1 MDIQRVSKASL
12 TKTGMKETVAKDS
25 ISFSEVVSQRRT
37 DVTFERLSK
46 KMQAIEDQGKKLV
59 DTRSVENL
67 KKYKKLVKDF
77 MEDAVQNGLELKEH
91 RGFNQRGSSKIYK
104 LVKEVDSKLIDLT
117 NSVLDKEKK
126 GIDLLGLVGEI
137 QGMLINIYT

>member
-1 MDIQRVSKASL
+1 MDIQRVTKASVN
-12 TKTGMKETVAKDS
+12 KTGMKEQVAKDS

-46 KMQAIEDQGKKLV
+46 KMKEIEDQGKKLV

-77 MEDAVQNGLELKEH
+77 MEDAVKNGLELKEH
-91 RGFNQRGSSKIYK
+91 RGFSQRGSSKVYK

-117 NSVLDKEKK
+117 NNILDKEKK

-137 QGMLINIYT
+137 EGMLINIYT

>member
-1 MDIQRVSKASL
+1 MDIQRVGKASIN
-12 TKTGMKETVAKDS
+12 KVGMKEQVAKDS

-46 KMQAIEDQGKKLV
+46 KMKEIEDQGKKLV

-77 MEDAVQNGLELKEH
+77 MEDAVKNGLELKEH
-91 RGFNQRGSSKIYK
+91 RGFSQRGSSKIYK
-104 LVKEVDSKLIDLT
+104 LVKEVDSKLIELT
-117 NSVLDKEKK
+117 NNTLDKEKT
-126 GIDLLGLVGEI
+126 GIELLGLVGEI

>member
-12 TKTGMKETVAKDS
+12 TKTGMKEAVAKDS

-37 DVTFERLSK
+37 DVTLERLSK
-46 KMQAIEDQGKKLV
+46 KMKEIEDQGKKLV

-77 MEDAVQNGLELKEH
+77 MEDAVKNGLELKEH
-91 RGFNQRGSSKIYK
+91 RGFSQRGSSKIYK

-117 NSVLDKEKK
+117 NSVLDKEKT

>member
-1 MDIQRVSKASL
+1 MDIQRVSRASVA
-12 TKTGMKETVAKDS
+12 KTGMKEAVAKDS

-46 KMQAIEDQGKKLV
+46 KMKEIEDQGKKLV

-77 MEDAVQNGLELKEH
+77 MEDAVKNGLELKEH
-91 RGFNQRGSSKIYK
+91 RGFSQRGSSKIYK

-117 NSVLDKEKK
+117 NTVLDKEKM

-137 QGMLINIYT
+137 EGMLINIYT

>member
-1 MDIQRVSKASL
+1 MDIQRVGKASVN
-12 TKTGMKETVAKDS
+12 KAGMKEQVAKDS

-46 KMQAIEDQGKKLV
+46 KMKEIEDQGKKLV

-77 MEDAVQNGLELKEH
+77 MEDAVKNGLELKEH
-91 RGFNQRGSSKIYK
+91 RGFSQRGSSKIYK
-104 LVKEVDSKLIDLT
+104 LVKEVDSKLIELT
-117 NSVLDKEKK
+117 NNTLDKEKS
-126 GIDLLGLVGEI
+126 GIELLGLVGEI

>member
-1 MDIQRVSKASL
+1 MDIQRVTKASVS
-12 TKTGMKETVAKDS
+12 KTGMKEQVAKDS
-25 ISFSEVVSQRRT
+25 ISFSEVVSQRRN

-46 KMQAIEDQGKKLV
+46 KMKEIEDQGKKLV

-77 MEDAVQNGLELKEH
+77 MEDAVKNGLELKEH
-91 RGFNQRGSSKIYK
+91 RGFSQRGSSKIYK

-117 NSVLDKEKK
+117 NNILDKEKN
-126 GIDLLGLVGEI
+126 GLELLGLVGEI

>member
-1 MDIQRVSKASL
+1 MDIQRVTKASVN
-12 TKTGMKETVAKDS
+12 KTGMKEQVAKDS

-46 KMQAIEDQGKKLV
+46 KMKEIEDQGKKLV

-77 MEDAVQNGLELKEH
+77 MEDAVKNGLELKEH
-91 RGFNQRGSSKIYK
+91 RGFSQRGSSKIYK

-117 NSVLDKEKK
+117 NNILDKEKN
-126 GIDLLGLVGEI
+126 GIELLGLVGEI

>member
-1 MDIQRVSKASL
+1 MDIQRVSRASVA
-12 TKTGMKETVAKDS
+12 KTGMKEAVAKDS

-46 KMQAIEDQGKKLV
+46 KMKEIEDQGTKLV

-77 MEDAVQNGLELKEH
+77 MEDAVKNGLELKEH
-91 RGFNQRGSSKIYK
+91 RGFSQRGSSKIYK

-117 NSVLDKEKK
+117 NTVLDKEKK

>member
-1 MDIQRVSKASL
+1 MDIQRVTKASVN
-12 TKTGMKETVAKDS
+12 KTGMKEQVAKDS
-25 ISFSEVVSQRRT
+25 ISFSEVVSQRRN
-37 DVTFERLSK
+37 DVTLERLSK
-46 KMQAIEDQGKKLV
+46 KMKEIEDQGKKLV

-77 MEDAVQNGLELKEH
+77 MEDAVKNGLELKEH
-91 RGFNQRGSSKIYK
+91 RGFSQRGSSKIYK

-117 NSVLDKEKK
+117 NNILDKEKN
-126 GIDLLGLVGEI
+126 GLELLGLVGEI

>member
-12 TKTGMKETVAKDS
+12 TKTGMKEAVAKDS

-46 KMQAIEDQGKKLV
+46 KMKEIEDQGKKLV

-77 MEDAVQNGLELKEH
+77 MEDAVKNGLELKEH
-91 RGFNQRGSSKIYK
+91 RGFSQRGSSKIYK

-117 NSVLDKEKK
+117 NNVLDKQKT

>member
-1 MDIQRVSKASL
+1 MDIQRVTRASVN
-12 TKTGMKETVAKDS
+12 KTGSKEQVAKDS
-25 ISFSEVVSQRRT
+25 ISFSEVVSQRRN

-46 KMQAIEDQGKKLV
+46 KMKEIEDQGKKLV

-77 MEDAVQNGLELKEH
+77 MEDAVKNGLELKEH
-91 RGFNQRGSSKIYK
+91 RGFSQRGSSKIYK

-117 NSVLDKEKK
+117 NNILDKEKN
-126 GIDLLGLVGEI
+126 GLELLGLVGEI

>member
-1 MDIQRVSKASL
+1 MDIQRVTKASVN
-12 TKTGMKETVAKDS
+12 KTGMKEQVAKDS
-25 ISFSEVVSQRRT
+25 ISFSEVVSQRRN
-37 DVTFERLSK
+37 DVTFGRLSK
-46 KMQAIEDQGKKLV
+46 KMKEIEDQGKKLV

-77 MEDAVQNGLELKEH
+77 MEDAVKNGLELKEH
-91 RGFNQRGSSKIYK
+91 RGFSQRGSSKIYK

-117 NSVLDKEKK
+117 NNILDKEKN
-126 GIDLLGLVGEI
+126 GLELLGLVGEI

>member
-12 TKTGMKETVAKDS
+12 TKTGMKEAVAKDS
-25 ISFSEVVSQRRT
+25 ISFSEVVGQRRT
-37 DVTFERLSK
+37 DVTLERLSR
-46 KMQAIEDQGKKLV
+46 KMREIEDQGKKLV

-77 MEDAVQNGLELKEH
+77 MEDAVKNGLELKEH
-91 RGFNQRGSSKIYK
+91 RGFSQRGSSKIYK

-117 NSVLDKEKK
+117 NTVLDKEKT